1 MQDTDPATPASR
13 AASLAA
19 WLRLVGTDGVGLERG
34 HGLLE
39 AFKTPAS
46 IFSASHAELCAHVP
60 GAVARALL
68 SPPAGALRQQID
80 ATLAWLAEPAHA
92 LLPVT
97 DAAYPALLRET
108 AHAPLLLYVNGRRE
122 LLDAPALAL
131 VGSRNASAQGQANAR
146 AFARALSA
154 AGLTIV
160 SGMALGIDAAAH
172 EGGLDGVGSTVAVIG
187 TGIDR
192 IYPKRNEA
200 LARRIAE
207 HGCIV
212 SEYPLGTAPSAGNFP
227 KRNRIIS
234 GLCAGVLVVEAAAGS
249 GSLITA
255 HQACD
260 QGREVFAIPGSIH
273 AALAKGCHKLI
284 KEGAQLVECADDV
297 LFALGH
303 SPLLA
308 APGAAGTAARAAAPV
323 PAREHALLAALGF
336 DPVDADTLAARLGSA
351 PGALAGQLLALE
363 LAGGVERLPGGLFQ
377 RVAR

>member
-1 MQDTDPATPASR
+1 MQDTDPANPASE

-19 WLRLVGTDGVGLERG
+19 WLRLVGTAGVGLERG
-34 HGLLE
+34 HALLD
-39 AFKTPAS
+39 ALGTPEH

-60 GAVARALL
+60 GAAARALL
-68 SPPAGALRQQID
+68 TPPAGAALEQID
-80 ATLAWLAEPAHA
+80 ATLAWLADPSHC
-92 LLPVT
+92 LLRLH
-97 DAAYPALLRET
+97 DAAYPALLRAT
-108 AHAPLLLYVNGRRE
+108 AHAPLLLYVKGRRA
-122 LLDAPALAL
+122 LLDGPALAL
-131 VGSRNASAQGQANAR
+131 VGSRNASAQGQANAL
-146 AFARALSA
+146 AFARALSG

-192 IYPKRNEA
+192 IYPKRNES
-200 LARRIAE
+200 LARRIAG

-212 SEYPLGTAPSAGNFP
+212 SEYPLGTAPAAGNFP

-255 HQACD
+255 RQACD

-297 LFALGH
+297 LFALGR
-303 SPLLA
+303 SPLV
-308 APGAAGTAARAAAPV
+308 AARAAGRGGPAAAEPAP
-323 PAREHALLAALGF
+323 
-336 DPVDADTLAARLGSA
+336 
-351 PGALAGQLLALE
+351 
-363 LAGGVERLPGGLFQ
+363 
-377 RVAR
+377 